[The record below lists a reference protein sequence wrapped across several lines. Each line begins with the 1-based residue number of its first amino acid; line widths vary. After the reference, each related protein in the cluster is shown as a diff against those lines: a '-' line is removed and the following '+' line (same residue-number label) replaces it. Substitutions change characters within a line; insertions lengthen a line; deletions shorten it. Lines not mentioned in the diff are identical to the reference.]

1 MIRTL
6 KSNVLIIL
14 SIFTLIACEF
24 QLRGSIEANFDSI
37 QIKGGSA
44 KFLAQLKKRVKQ
56 SGITIVNSNGEIT
69 LEILEDKIDKSILS
83 LNSSGRVS
91 EYELLYK
98 MTFRFK
104 NQTNKQWGEP
114 ISMDLRREY
123 TYDDENIIAK
133 DLEEKQ
139 LISGMQDELIR
150 AITAQINT
158 HSR

>member
-14 SIFTLIACEF
+14 SIFTLIACGF

-56 SGITIVNSNGEIT
+56 SGINIVNSNGEIT

-158 HSR
+158 QSR